1 MIFMKDI
8 FILLVL
14 VALLIGGLNYLILAL
29 LRFIRLDFA
38 LFKIVIFFIVW
49 YFVGPIIYNI
59 LLENVIVNENEII
72 RFLYMP
78 VQIIMGLLGL

>member
-8 FILLVL
+8 FIPLVL

-59 LLENVIVNENEII
+59 LLQNVIVNENEII

>member
-8 FILLVL
+8 FIPLVL

-29 LRFIRLDFA
+29 LWFIRLDFA
-38 LFKIVIFFIVW
+38 LFKIVIFFIIW

>member
-8 FILLVL
+8 FIPLVL

-78 VQIIMGLLGL
+78 VQIIMWLLGL

>member
-1 MIFMKDI
+1 MKDI
-8 FILLVL
+8 FIPLVL

>member
-8 FILLVL
+8 FIPLVL

-78 VQIIMGLLGL
+78 VQIIIGLLGL

>member
-8 FILLVL
+8 FIPLVL

-38 LFKIVIFFIVW
+38 LFKIAIFFIVW

-59 LLENVIVNENEII
+59 LLENIIVNENEII

>member
-8 FILLVL
+8 FIPLVL

-59 LLENVIVNENEII
+59 LLENVIGNENEII

>member
-8 FILLVL
+8 FIPLVL

-38 LFKIVIFFIVW
+38 LFKIVIFFIVR

>member
-8 FILLVL
+8 FIPLVL

-78 VQIIMGLLGL
+78 VQIIMRLLGL

>member
-8 FILLVL
+8 FIPLVL

-78 VQIIMGLLGL
+78 V

>member
-8 FILLVL
+8 FIPLVL

-59 LLENVIVNENEII
+59 LLENVIVTALDFFCAFAAII
-72 RFLYMP
+72 LY
-78 VQIIMGLLGL
+78 V

>member
-1 MIFMKDI
+1 MKE
-8 FILLVL
+8 F
-14 VALLIGGLNYLILAL
+14 N
-29 LRFIRLDFA
+29 R
-38 LFKIVIFFIVW
+38 KE
-49 YFVGPIIYNI
+49 IYNI

>member
-1 MIFMKDI
+1 MIYMKDI
-8 FILLVL
+8 FIPLVL

-29 LRFIRLDFA
+29 LRVIRLDFS
-38 LFKIVIFFIVW
+38 LFKIVIFFIIW

>member
-8 FILLVL
+8 FIPLVL

-49 YFVGPIIYNI
+49 YFVVPIIYNI

>member
-8 FILLVL
+8 FIPLVL

-38 LFKIVIFFIVW
+38 LFKIAIFLIVW

>member
-8 FILLVL
+8 FIPLVL

-38 LFKIVIFFIVW
+38 LF
-49 YFVGPIIYNI
+49 IIY
-59 LLENVIVNENEII
+59 
-72 RFLYMP
+72 Y
-78 VQIIMGLLGL
+78 

>member
-1 MIFMKDI
+1 MIFI
-8 FILLVL
+8 PLVL

>member
-8 FILLVL
+8 FIPLVL

>member
-8 FILLVL
+8 FIPLVL

-38 LFKIVIFFIVW
+38 LFKIVIFFIIW

>member
-8 FILLVL
+8 FIPLVL

-72 RFLYMP
+72 RLLYMP